1 MNDMR
6 WPNKSTDGG
15 VVVKDS
21 VRAPRPLSGEA
32 LRSSYFD
39 TTAALTLGLV
49 KFRDETLRLGPWELL
64 RFGPPATD
72 SQSVY
77 WPIQGGL
84 LAAGPGGRFE
94 VSSRDGR
101 LAAKVDGYRPALP
114 LPVYALTQLPVHHA
128 LVRLQLLRLRGRQP
142 SAGVPANVSGR
153 LAAAAIDAALCAG
166 IALALARKRRLTAL
180 LAVAAGYHVAAW
192 SVSGRTV
199 GGAIMRQRV
208 VAVDGSRPSLAQ
220 AALRFAFLP
229 LAAFRMRAVHDEIAA
244 TDVIS
249 E

>member
-1 MNDMR
+1 MR
-6 WPNKSTDGG
+6 WVDGG
-15 VVVKDS
+15 VLVEDK

-39 TTAALTLGLV
+39 TTATFTLGLV
-49 KFRDETLRLGPWELL
+49 RFRDGALRLGPWELL

-72 SQSVY
+72 PRGVI

-94 VSSRDGR
+94 VSWRDGH

-114 LPVYALTQLPVHHA
+114 PAMYALTQLPVHHA
-128 LVRLQLLRLRGRQP
+128 LMRLQLLRIRGRLP
-142 SAGVPANVSGR
+142 SAGVPADVSSR
-153 LAAAAIDAALCAG
+153 VAAAAIDAAVCAG
-166 IALALARKRRLTAL
+166 ITLALARRRRLKAL
-180 LAVAAGYHVAAW
+180 VAIAAGYHMAAW
-192 SVSGRTV
+192 SASGRTL

-208 VAVDGSRPSLAQ
+208 VAVDASRPSLTQ
-220 AALRFAFLP
+220 AALRLALLP
-229 LAAFRMRAVHDEIAA
+229 LAALRMRAVHDEIAG
-244 TDVIS
+244 TDVIA